1 MATLTASQ
9 ITQIRNTIGDTDITA
24 PDISDERLQEM
35 YDDSADDLTLTMLNA
50 AYERLGI
57 LSNEVDTTDTN
68 TLITERR
75 KQRFDAL
82 EKIIARLERQ
92 TGRSGGVITVGK
104 LKLNINTKLS
114 DIDGT

>member
-9 ITQIRNTIGDTDITA
+9 KTQIRNTIGDIDTTD
-24 PDISDERLQEM
+24 PDISDARLQEL

-57 LSNEVDTTDTN
+57 LSNQVDTTDAN

-75 KQRFDAL
+75 KQRFEAL
-82 EKIIARLERQ
+82 EKIIERLERQ
-92 TGRSGGVITVGK
+92 ADKSGGGITVGK

-114 DIDGT
+114 DIDGV